1 MAKLPN
7 LEHVK
12 YVRSK
17 GKLYAYFNT
26 GQKDNGKPIYARLPD
41 PSAPGFYDSY
51 AAFKAGRT
59 KRAKVEYTIADM
71 ARDYER
77 SAKFSTL
84 AHKSQTLYALTL
96 KRIVAALGDFPINDL
111 HRPDVQAVLDNEITG
126 IGARHIFLAVLGALY
141 TWGNNQGKTELQP
154 TRGIERIKGGAH
166 DPWPEAA
173 LEAALESENDRI
185 RLAVHLLYF
194 TGQRISDVVAMRWT
208 DIKKGILYITPQ
220 KTKRH
225 GVSLTIPICAALQAE
240 LDRTPKR
247 GMTILTSQNGRPIT
261 AQSVRKELQAFTA
274 GLGYSTVPHGL
285 RKNAVITLLEA
296 GCTPSEVAAIT
307 GQTLQMVAHYA
318 EKVSQKRL
326 ASAAILKWEAK
337 REKSALLADRNPR
350 KVRT

>member
-26 GQKDNGKPIYARLPD
+26 GQKANGKPIYARLPD

-51 AAFKAGRT
+51 AAYKAGRT
-59 KRAKVEYTIADM
+59 KRAQIKYTISDL

-77 SAKFSTL
+77 SVKFSAL
-84 AHKSQTLYALTL
+84 AAKSQKLYALTIN
-96 KRIVAALGDFPINDL
+96 RIVATLGDFPIDDL
-111 HRPDVQAVLDNEITG
+111 HRSDVQAVLDNEPLG
-126 IGARHIFLAVLGALY
+126 IGARRIFLAVLGTLY
-141 TWGNNQGKTELQP
+141 TWANYQGKTDLQP
-154 TRGIERIKGGAH
+154 TKGIEKIKGGTH
-166 DPWPEAA
+166 EPWPESVLEAA
-173 LEAALESENDRI
+173 LEAKDDRI

-208 DIKKGILYITPQ
+208 DIKKGILYVTPQ

-225 GVSLTIPICAALQAE
+225 GVSLTIPICADLQAE

-247 GMTILTSQNGRPIT
+247 GLTILTSQNGSAIT

-274 GLGYSTVPHGL
+274 RLGHSTVPHGL

-318 EKVSQKRL
+318 AKVSQKRL
-326 ASAAILKWEAK
+326 ATAAIFKLETK
-337 REKSALLADRNPR
+337 REKSALQVDENPHTLR
-350 KVRT
+350 I